1 MKNTMYSITEEH
13 QRMMFEI
20 EQAEG
25 ELTPEMEEALRIN
38 EGQLQSKSIAYLSV
52 IRSKEAFNMTIDDE
66 IKRLQRLKKQTGNL
80 ITRLKETLLGAV
92 RTFGAFETEL
102 HKFGTRKS
110 TVVEVDDVKLLPVK
124 LRVIKISESA
134 DKVAI
139 KSLLKNDEE
148 IDGCRLVEKT
158 NLKID

>member
-1 MKNTMYSITEEH
+1 MYSITEEH

-25 ELTPEMEEALRIN
+25 ELTPEMEEALKIN

-52 IRSKEAFNMTIDDE
+52 IRSKEAFNSTIDDE
-66 IKRLQRLKKQTGNL
+66 IKRLQRLKKQNVNL
-80 ITRLKETLLGAV
+80 ISRLKETLLGAV
-92 RTFGAFETEL
+92 KTFGVFESDL

-124 LRVIKISESA
+124 LRVIKISETA
-134 DKVAI
+134 DKVA
-139 KSLLKNDEE
+139 LKKLMSNDEAIE
-148 IDGCRLVEKT
+148 GCRLVEKIH
-158 NLKID
+158 LKID